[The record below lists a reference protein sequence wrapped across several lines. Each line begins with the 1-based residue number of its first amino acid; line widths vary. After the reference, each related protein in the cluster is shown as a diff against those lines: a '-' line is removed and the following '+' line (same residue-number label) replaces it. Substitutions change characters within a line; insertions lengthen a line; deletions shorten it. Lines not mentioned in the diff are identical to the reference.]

1 MVEHGQDDH
10 ERRVRYLG
18 RARKVGHDIQSSGW
32 PLIRPIRSAGPRACW
47 LPRPQTA
54 RARKEGTVEF
64 GPPRPSRARRA
75 AAPTR
80 ARATDVYNPSK
91 NQFSLRPIRLL
102 DSQTGLARM
111 SEKIQPVFKWSNLI
125 GQRENWFC
133 IPLLDAG
140 RFLSIYPVSMFEKQM
155 RIPDL
160 CNKRLCP
167 NFNWRFLIER
177 NRIYKFNR
185 SF

>member
-1 MVEHGQDDH
+1 MALDPADSI
-10 ERRVRYLG
+10 G
-18 RARKVGHDIQSSGW
+18 RSPSMLVAA
-32 PLIRPIRSAGPRACW
+32 AGTGS
-47 LPRPQTA
+47 QTA

-125 GQRENWFC
+125 GRRENWFLFRC
-133 IPLLDAG
+133 STRYDFCGGIRYTCMRKPDPSLRICA
-140 RFLSIYPVSMFEKQM
+140 RFT
-155 RIPDL
+155 
-160 CNKRLCP
+160 KRDSQI
-167 NFNWRFLIER
+167 NETEHIN
-177 NRIYKFNR
+177 
-185 SF
+185 SQ